1 MLKKED
7 SQRNAPLLEQ
17 VPLFANI
24 VPRDTLE
31 LEELCLERRMPRNTL
46 VISEGDETDSLYV
59 LLAGSARAL
68 RTDDSGRQFVVNRF
82 EPWDYFGEMS
92 LFDRDTR
99 CATVITK
106 TRCTLMVLPRRAFFD
121 FAANHPG
128 IYHNMIKALLEKL
141 RKATLQIEELAFL
154 DVYGRLV
161 RFLIENQ
168 DDGGVIR
175 EKLTQQDLADIVGA
189 TRETVNRIY
198 NELAAGGYLTRK
210 NGYLKIL
217 KNLPY
222 SF

>member
-1 MLKKED
+1 M
-7 SQRNAPLLEQ
+7 
-17 VPLFANI
+17 PLFADI
-24 VPRDTLE
+24 DPRDILE
-31 LEELCLERRMPRNTL
+31 LEALCVERRVPKNTL

-59 LLAGSARAL
+59 LLEGSARAL

-82 EPWDYFGEMS
+82 EPWDHFGEMS
-92 LFDRDTR
+92 LFDRDER

-106 TRCTLMVLPRRAFFD
+106 TRCTLLVLPRKAFFD
-121 FAANHPG
+121 FAATRPG
-128 IYHNMIKALLEKL
+128 IYRNMIKTLLEKL

-168 DDGGVIR
+168 DDDGVIR
-175 EKLTQQDLADIVGA
+175 EKLTQQDLADIVGS

-198 NELAAGGYLTRK
+198 NELGAGGYLTREK
-210 NGYLKIL
+210 GHLKIL
-217 KNLPY
+217 KKLPY

>member
-1 MLKKED
+1 MLEK
-7 SQRNAPLLEQ
+7 
-17 VPLFANI
+17 VPLFADI
-24 VPRDTLE
+24 DPRDILE
-31 LEELCLERRMPRNTL
+31 LEALCLERRVPKNTL

-92 LFDRDTR
+92 LFDRNER

-106 TRCTLMVLPRRAFFD
+106 TRCTLVVLPRKAFFE
-121 FAANHPG
+121 FSATHPG
-128 IYHNMIKALLEKL
+128 IYRNMIKSLLEKL

-168 DDGGVIR
+168 DGGGVIR
-175 EKLTQQDLADIVGA
+175 EKLTQQDLADIVGS

-198 NELAAGGYLTRK
+198 NELAAGGYLAREK
-210 NGYLKIL
+210 GRLKIL